1 MCQMAHHRQ
10 RWENGQWS
18 HTYFVAVP
26 PLNCGVCKGAKYG
39 CRRPGDSLYGAQQP
53 CGGGRI
59 WKISIGHY
67 CKFWCKF
74 YVHIESLITQKM
86 LIDLYD
92 VTGKFLQKKEMLLN
106 AGNNIQPF
114 TISSLASGVYFLQAD
129 KIITQPVRILKQ

>member
-1 MCQMAHHRQ
+1 
-10 RWENGQWS
+10 
-18 HTYFVAVP
+18 
-26 PLNCGVCKGAKYG
+26 
-39 CRRPGDSLYGAQQP
+39 
-53 CGGGRI
+53 
-59 WKISIGHY
+59 
-67 CKFWCKF
+67 
-74 YVHIESLITQKM
+74 M